1 MHVCVQMEKR
11 ALKGNDAHVQMH
23 AQEKKK
29 AGASEE
35 NARVPVICTQGSK
48 QLSSKQARMLLS
60 YIRTSLRTFRTCI
73 HRHSAEFS
81 SIFMCILSCV

>member
-23 AQEKKK
+23 AQEKKN
-29 AGASEE
+29 GRSDV
-35 NARVPVICTQGSK
+35 NARVRVICNQGIK

-60 YIRTSLRTFRTCI
+60 YIRTSLRAFRTCI

-81 SIFMCILSCV
+81 SICMCILTCV